1 MSRRWLVAV
10 SALVH
15 LAVAGGLFVSG
26 VWRLERLEAPRLALR
41 GLGYMMPPPAPSGGP
56 VAREPIKIE
65 RKIIKKKPQE
75 LVQLDARKRHDDPPP
90 VKDDD
95 DGGDDGPG
103 HGPGTSTDTGE
114 CLENCGDSKA
124 EAPVCGDRLVAGD
137 EQCDDG
143 NTVNGDGCSSTC
155 RLEPKLAPPARPR
168 ILTSAVLDGMRISGE
183 TQIHPSAATR
193 NMMMRANV
201 MSTFGVI
208 VLCIAT
214 DGSVA
219 SAKLSRST
227 SYSEYDESLLLGVRT
242 WRYRPYMVNGAP
254 VPACGTVRF
263 DYRMN

>member
-1 MSRRWLVAV
+1 MSRRWLIAV
-10 SALVH
+10 SALAH

-56 VAREPIKIE
+56 VAREPMKIE
-65 RKIIKKKPQE
+65 RKVIKKKPLE
-75 LVQLDARKRHDDPPP
+75 LVQLDARKRPEDPPP
-90 VKDDD
+90 VKDKDD
-95 DGGDDGPG
+95 DGGDGLG
-103 HGPGTSTDTGE
+103 HGPGKSTDTGP
-114 CLENCGDSKA
+114 CTENCGDSTA
-124 EAPVCGDRLVAGD
+124 AAPVCGDRRVEGG

-143 NTVNGDGCSSTC
+143 NKVNGDGCSSSC
-155 RLEPKLAPPARPR
+155 LLEPKPAPPARPR

-183 TQIHPSAATR
+183 TQIHPSSATR
-193 NMMMRANV
+193 NMMMRSDT

-219 SAKLSRST
+219 SATIHRST
-227 SYSEYDESLLLGVRT
+227 TYDEYDQSLLSGVRT
-242 WRYRPYMVNGAP
+242 WRYRPYLLNGAP